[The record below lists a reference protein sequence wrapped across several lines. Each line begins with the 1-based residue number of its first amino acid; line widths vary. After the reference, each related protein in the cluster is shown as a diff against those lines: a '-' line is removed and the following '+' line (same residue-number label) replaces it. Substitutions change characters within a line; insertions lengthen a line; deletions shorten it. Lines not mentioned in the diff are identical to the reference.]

1 MSAQEFNTDPRN
13 KVRSDLDSV
22 GDGTTHDPIGHLS
35 PDMLTGQVAFITGG
49 GSGINLGIA
58 KAFARCGADVAIC
71 GRTESKLAAAAAE
84 IEALGAKVAYKAADV
99 RDPEALAAAVD
110 HAAEQLGDVSIAV
123 AGAAGNFFA
132 QAEKMSANA
141 FATVVNIDL
150 LGAYH
155 TARAAFPYLE
165 RTKGSILFISAGQ
178 AYKANKFQAHVGA
191 AKAGIEM
198 LMKDLA
204 LEWGPKGIRSNSL
217 VPGPVN
223 GTEGMARLAGPT
235 GAEEWRRAVPLGR
248 WADKEEL
255 GAMAAV
261 LSGPLGAFVTGS
273 QFVVDGGSGLATNP
287 AISDAVERVLLSGD

>member
-1 MSAQEFNTDPRN
+1 MSTNGD
-13 KVRSDLDSV
+13 VRPNDAAAEQTV
-22 GDGTTHDPIGHLS
+22 HDPIGYLS
-35 PDMLTGQVAFITGG
+35 PKLLEGHVAFITGG

-71 GRTESKLAAAAAE
+71 GRTESKLEAAAE
-84 IEALGAKVAYKAADV
+84 EIAALGAKVAYRAADV
-99 RDPEALAAAVD
+99 RDPEALQASVD
-110 HAAEQLGDVSIAV
+110 HAASELGDVSIAV

-132 QAEKMSANA
+132 RAEEMSANA

-155 TARAAFPYLE
+155 TARAAFPYLQ

-204 LEWGPKGIRSNSL
+204 LEWGPHGIRSNSL

-223 GTEGMARLAGPT
+223 GTEGMSRLAGPT
-235 GAEEWRRAVPLGR
+235 GKDAWNKAVPLGR
-248 WADKEEL
+248 WADAEEL

-261 LSGPLGAFVTGS
+261 LSGPLGAYVTGS
-273 QFVVDGGSGLATNP
+273 QYHVDGGSGLTSNP
-287 AISDAVERVLLSGD
+287 AISDAVEQALFSK